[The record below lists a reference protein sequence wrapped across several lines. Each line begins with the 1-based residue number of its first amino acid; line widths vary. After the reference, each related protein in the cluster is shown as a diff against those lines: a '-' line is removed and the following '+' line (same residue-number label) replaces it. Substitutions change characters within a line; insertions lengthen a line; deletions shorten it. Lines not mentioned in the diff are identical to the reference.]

1 MDPMRS
7 LLLRTLALL
16 VPLLLAA
23 LAYVAWPLASALAIR
38 DAMRYGDVEVLNQRV
53 DWDSVR
59 GSLKASLTPE
69 AIAKLADDPEA
80 PKRSLWGSVKA
91 AVAPRFADTVIDRAV
106 TPENLPVLL
115 GYRET
120 YKGSIRPALGLKEP
134 PTALTGTLLEG
145 SRIDKGLSFWKRV
158 RRAVF
163 TSPRRVLLEVE
174 DQYRAGRR
182 FTGTM
187 ELRGF
192 TWKLTALSIAGL

>member
-1 MDPMRS
+1 MRS
-7 LLLRTLALL
+7 LLLRTLLLL
-16 VPLLLAA
+16 VPLLLLA
-23 LAYVAWPLASALAIR
+23 LAYVAWPLSSALAIR
-38 DAMRYGDVEVLNQRV
+38 DAMRDGDVDVLNARV

-69 AIAKLADDPEA
+69 AIAKLAEDPEA

-106 TPENLPVLL
+106 TPENLPVFL

-134 PTALTGTLLEG
+134 PTVLAGTLLEG
-145 SRIDKGLSFWKRV
+145 TQIDKGLSFWKRV

-182 FTGTM
+182 FTGTL
-187 ELRGF
+187 ELRGL
-192 TWKLTALSIAGL
+192 TWKLTGLSIVGL